1 MSTSIWHTYSR
12 DERTSIVKKNKKG
25 FFVELLSNGNIIE
38 IREVYDKSERYAEDV
53 AENWVDAIIV

>member
-38 IREVYDKSERYAEDV
+38 IREVYDKSERYDEDV

>member
-12 DERTSIVKKNKKG
+12 DERTAVVKRDKKG

>member
-53 AENWVDAIIV
+53 AENWVDAII

>member
-38 IREVYDKSERYAEDV
+38 IREVYDKSERYDEDV
-53 AENWVDAIIV
+53 AENWVDAII

>member
-12 DERTSIVKKNKKG
+12 DERTSIVKKNEKG

>member
-1 MSTSIWHTYSR
+1 MKTSIWHTYSR

-53 AENWVDAIIV
+53 AENWVDAII

>member
-1 MSTSIWHTYSR
+1 MKTSTWHTYSR

-53 AENWVDAIIV
+53 AENWVDAII

>member
-1 MSTSIWHTYSR
+1 MKTSTWHTYSR
-12 DERTSIVKKNKKG
+12 DERTSIVKKNEKG

-53 AENWVDAIIV
+53 AENWVDAIIQ